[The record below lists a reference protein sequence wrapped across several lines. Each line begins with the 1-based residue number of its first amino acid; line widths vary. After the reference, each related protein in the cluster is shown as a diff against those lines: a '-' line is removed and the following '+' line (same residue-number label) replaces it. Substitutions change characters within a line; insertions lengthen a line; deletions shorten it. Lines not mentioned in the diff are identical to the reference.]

1 MGLLQGIW
9 LVLHYQQGMLTGTPL
24 GYLLVSL
31 HCGDLIALD
40 LQSLHVLQQFV
51 E

>member
-9 LVLHYQQGMLTGTPL
+9 LVLHYQQGMLNGTPL
-24 GYLLVSL
+24 EYPVVSL
-31 HCGDLIALD
+31 HCGDLRALD
-40 LQSLHVLQQFV
+40 LQSPHVLQQFV